1 MLEKSL
7 FLNRRG
13 EKRLLK
19 RSPLT
24 QKAVPSTFQIQCPPN
39 THPSVTA
46 GNLSTREKA
55 REGIQINITDR
66 SNKAGADSPLPL
78 EAGKNQGRIS
88 KSFHTI
94 RERDPVGEGSKD
106 RDQEV

>member
-1 MLEKSL
+1 M
-7 FLNRRG
+7 
-13 EKRLLK
+13 LK

-24 QKAVPSTFQIQCPPN
+24 QKAVPSTFQIQYPPN

-46 GNLSTREKA
+46 GNLSTHEKA
-55 REGIQINITDR
+55 REGIQINITDW

-88 KSFHTI
+88 KSFYTI
-94 RERDPVGEGSKD
+94 RERDPVGERVSFTDFGNRKTLMTW
-106 RDQEV
+106 VHLKCVY